1 MSLLTVTNI
10 RHTYGT
16 RIVLDGV
23 ILSVERG
30 EKIGLVGRNGSGKTT
45 LMRIIRGDMEPD
57 SGSSQLQKGSRIGY
71 LSQHPEFEETDTVQ
85 EAAARAF
92 AKLNALHRELNAVYE
107 EMAEADEKMLDRL
120 LKRQADLETE
130 INSEGGYAI
139 DHKIDA
145 TLHGLGFTE
154 AQVAQKVSTLSGGE
168 KARLGLARLLLENP
182 DMLLLD
188 EPTNHLDIDGRQW
201 LEDFLANEYEGAV
214 LVVSHDR
221 WLLDRVVRR
230 IVEVERGVLR
240 DYPGNYHDYISL
252 RQERML
258 TDSRK
263 HAKQLDKIRS
273 EEAFIRKFKEGQR
286 AKQARGR
293 ASRLERFKE
302 KELVERPMELDV
314 MKLKLPQPQRVG
326 DILIATE
333 GLEQKFD
340 ERVMFENFDIV
351 VRPGDR
357 IGIIGPNGVGKTTLI
372 RTILGDLESVS
383 GEVRKS
389 PRLSVGWFRQN
400 QSHIDLTLTVW
411 EYLQSVI
418 VSNDGD
424 TRASEQQARDL
435 AGAFL
440 FSGREQDKQLETL
453 SGGERARAV
462 LAGLVS
468 AAHNLVILDEPSN
481 HLDIPAAERLEQSLT
496 SFGDKGKHGGA
507 ILLVSHDRAL
517 LESTCTQLIV
527 FDADGSLEIFQGRYS
542 EHLAEKEAKSRDRE
556 QDKARQKKTPVKT
569 SSRKEDQ
576 KKNQKKNRKKNPF
589 ERLSLKD
596 LEKKIEQFEGR
607 LREIDE
613 ALGEPDIW
621 KDHQACERLQ
631 NERVKIREDLE
642 PIEFEWSRR
651 AEDD

>member
-16 RIVLDGV
+16 RIILDGV

-45 LMRIIRGDMEPD
+45 LMRLIRGDMEPD
-57 SGSSQLQKGSRIGY
+57 SGSVQLQKGSRIGY
-71 LSQHPEFEETDTVQ
+71 LSQHPEFEESDTVR

-92 AKLNALHRELNAVYE
+92 EKLNALHQELHAVYE
-107 EMAEADEKMLDRL
+107 DMAKADEKTLDRL

-130 INSEGGYAI
+130 ISSEGGYAI

-145 TLHGLGFTE
+145 TLHGLGFNE
-154 AQVAQKVSTLSGGE
+154 AQVTQKVSTLSGGE
-168 KARLGLARLLLENP
+168 KARLGLARLLLESP

-221 WLLDRVVRR
+221 WLLDRVVKR

-302 KELVERPMELDV
+302 NELVERPMELDV
-314 MKLKLPQPQRVG
+314 MRLKLPTPPRVG

-333 GLEQKFD
+333 GLGQTFE

-372 RTILGDLESVS
+372 RTILGDLESVA

-400 QSHIDLTLTVW
+400 QSHIDLSLEVW

-440 FSGREQDKQLETL
+440 FSGREQDKQLESL
-453 SGGERARAV
+453 SGGERSRAV

-468 AAHNLVILDEPSN
+468 AAHNLVIMDEPSN
-481 HLDIPAAERLEQSLT
+481 HLDIPASERLEQALT
-496 SFGDKGKHGGA
+496 SFGDKKKHGGA

-542 EHLAEKEAKSRDRE
+542 EYLARKESRARERDRE
-556 QDKARQKKTPVKT
+556 RTRRKEKTPAKAARRNDGRKKDRKKT
-569 SSRKEDQ
+569 SAL
-576 KKNQKKNRKKNPF
+576 

-596 LEKKIEQFEGR
+596 LERKIEQAEAK

-613 ALGEPDIW
+613 SLGEPDIW

-631 NERVKIREDLE
+631 NERTKIRADLE

-651 AEDD
+651 AEENG

>member
-23 ILSVERG
+23 ILSIERG

-45 LMRIIRGDMEPD
+45 LMRIIRGDLEPD
-57 SGSSQLQKGSRIGY
+57 SGSAQLQKGARIGY

-92 AKLNALHRELNAVYE
+92 EKLNALHRELNAVYE

-130 INSEGGYAI
+130 IGSEGGYAI

-221 WLLDRVVRR
+221 WLLDRVVKR

-424 TRASEQQARDL
+424 ARASEQQARDL

-527 FDADGSLEIFQGRYS
+527 FDAHGSLEIFQGRYS
-542 EHLAEKEAKSRDRE
+542 EHLAQKEAKSRERE
-556 QDKARQKKTPVKT
+556 QDKGRQKKTPAKT
-569 SSRKEDQ
+569 SARKEE
-576 KKNQKKNRKKNPF
+576 KKKKNRKKNPL

>member
-45 LMRIIRGDMEPD
+45 LMRIIRGDMQPD
-57 SGSSQLQKGSRIGY
+57 SGTAQLQKGSKIGY
-71 LSQHPEFEETDTVQ
+71 LSQHPEFEEADTVR

-92 AKLNALHRELNAVYE
+92 AKLNALLRELHSVYE
-107 EMAEADEKMLDRL
+107 DMAVADEKTLDRL
-120 LKRQADLETE
+120 LKKQSDLETA
-130 INSEGGYAI
+130 INAEGGYAI

-145 TLHGLGFTE
+145 TLQGLGFTD
-154 AQVAQKVSTLSGGE
+154 AQVIQKVSTLSGGE
-168 KARLGLARLLLENP
+168 KARLGLARLLLESP

-214 LVVSHDR
+214 LMVSHDR
-221 WLLDRVVRR
+221 WLLDRVVKR

-240 DYPGNYHDYISL
+240 DYPGNYHDYINL

-302 KELVERPMELDV
+302 KELVERPVELDV
-314 MKLKLPQPQRVG
+314 MRLKLPSPPRVG

-340 ERVMFENFDIV
+340 ERVMFENFDLV

-372 RTILGDLESVS
+372 RTILGDLQSVA

-411 EYLQSVI
+411 EYLQSII

-440 FSGREQDKQLETL
+440 FTGREQDKQLEML

-507 ILLVSHDRAL
+507 IILVSHDRAL

-542 EHLAEKEAKSRDRE
+542 EHLAAKEARARDEDKSRQKHKTPAKPTKKNDGR
-556 QDKARQKKTPVKT
+556 KKKKKTSALEK
-569 SSRKEDQ
+569 
-576 KKNQKKNRKKNPF
+576 
-589 ERLSLKD
+589 LSFKD
-596 LEKKIEQFEGR
+596 LELKIEQAEGR

-613 ALGEPDIW
+613 ALGEPESW
-621 KDHQACERLQ
+621 KDHQTCERLQ

-651 AEDD
+651 AEEND

>member
-57 SGSSQLQKGSRIGY
+57 SGSSQLQKGARIGY

-92 AKLNALHRELNAVYE
+92 EKLNALHRELNAVYE
-107 EMAEADEKMLDRL
+107 EMAEADEKTLDRL

-130 INSEGGYAI
+130 ISSEGGYAI

-154 AQVAQKVSTLSGGE
+154 EQVAQKVSTLSGGE
-168 KARLGLARLLLENP
+168 KARLGLARLLLESP

-221 WLLDRVVRR
+221 WLLDRVVKR

-273 EEAFIRKFKEGQR
+273 EEACIRTFKEGQR

-372 RTILGDLESVS
+372 RTILGDLQSVS

-424 TRASEQQARDL
+424 ARASEQQARDL

-542 EHLAEKEAKSRDRE
+542 EHLAQKEAKSRDLE
-556 QDKARQKKTPVKT
+556 QAKARQKKAPAKT
-569 SSRKEDQ
+569 SAGKDEQ
-576 KKNQKKNRKKNPF
+576 KKKNKNRKKNPL
-589 ERLSLKD
+589 EKLSMKD